1 MQQLAKRGV
10 KKFGFCGKP
19 ARKPNF
25 GPVCALLSLTNPSFN
40 CVVACAC
47 LAEQSDATRI
57 KTSTRHD
64 LKFDFYKK
72 LSKFPYFIYIFY
84 KSVL

>member
-25 GPVCALLSLTNPSFN
+25 SPVCVFIALTNFLFN

-64 LKFDFYKK
+64 LK
-72 LSKFPYFIYIFY
+72 LIFLC
-84 KSVL
+84 KNAS